1 MCDFETLR
9 SYGIINQT
17 SKQIDKN
24 SFSFRMAFPKI
35 SYEVTTTARNLE
47 KINITMSMN
56 SSNLLKLAWL

>member
-1 MCDFETLR
+1 MFDLETLR
-9 SYGIINQT
+9 SYGTINQT

-24 SFSFRMAFPKI
+24 SFGFRM
-35 SYEVTTTARNLE
+35 ARNLE